1 MKRIIILAVV
11 ASLSVGCTVYKTF
24 KTPEFDDKKEVLGG
38 VDTLASESPV
48 DLPTWRE
55 FFKDEKLQNLIEKGL
70 TANTDVQIARKNI
83 DQCETMLLTS
93 KLAYLPSLGIN
104 ATGGTSS
111 FGGNAL
117 GESYNVPLQASWE
130 IDLFGKIRNS
140 KQQAAANLLLTKEY
154 ARQTE
159 LQITTL
165 IANSYYT
172 LIMLDRQLEIASE
185 FVENQTQNVKVI
197 EKLKYVGMQTEAAVN
212 QAKANFYNTKTTK
225 TDIELQIKLVENS
238 IALLI
243 NETPQVIERVS
254 FDDAEMLSGEIKSAI
269 SLETLSNRPDVKAA
283 EYSLRSAFYGENVAR
298 SRMYPSLTISGSAGW
313 TNSVG
318 AIVNPGNLLLSA
330 LGSLTAPIFNKGV
343 NRANLNVAKSKYEQ
357 SLLSFQK
364 SLLKAG
370 NEVSGLLVEEEKV
383 AEKRGFRQLQIE
395 SNQKAYDNSLLLM
408 EHSSGTYLEV
418 LISQTAL
425 LSSKLTDA
433 GEWMVQNQ
441 GAINLYKALGG
452 GVEKSE

>member
-1 MKRIIILAVV
+1 MVAV

-24 KTPEFDDKKEVLGG
+24 KTPEFEEQSEIVGSAD
-38 VDTLASESPV
+38 AIAAESPV

-55 FFKDEKLQNLIEKGL
+55 FFKDEHLQYLIEKGIM
-70 TANTDVQIARKNI
+70 ANTDIQIARKNI
-83 DQCETMLLTS
+83 DQCEIMLLTS

-104 ATGGTSS
+104 ATGGSSS

-140 KQQAAANLLLTKEY
+140 KQQAKANLLLTKEY

-159 LQITTL
+159 LQVTTL

-172 LIMLDRQLEIASE
+172 LIMLDRQLEITNE
-185 FVENQTQNVKVI
+185 FVENQTSNVAVI
-197 EKLKYVGMQTEAAVN
+197 EKLKYVGMQNEAAVN
-212 QAKANFYNTKTTK
+212 QAKANLYNTKSTK

-243 NETPQVIERVS
+243 NETPQAIERSS
-254 FDDAEMLSGEIKSAI
+254 FADAVMLSGEIKNSI
-269 SLETLSNRPDVKAA
+269 SLETLSNRPDVKAS

-298 SRMYPSLTISGSAGW
+298 SRMYPSLSISGNAGW

-318 AIVNPGNLLLSA
+318 AIVNPGDLLLSA
-330 LGSLTAPIFNKGV
+330 LGSFTAPIFYKGV
-343 NRANLNVAKSKYEQ
+343 NRANLNVAKSKYDQ

-370 NEVSGLLVEEEKV
+370 NEVNGLLIEEEKI

-408 EHSSGTYLEV
+408 QHSTVTYLEV
-418 LISQTAL
+418 LMSQTSL
-425 LSSKLTDA
+425 LGSKLTDA
-433 GEWMVQNQ
+433 GEWLVQNQ

-452 GVEKSE
+452 GVEMSE

>member
-1 MKRIIILAVV
+1 MVAV
-11 ASLSVGCTVYKTF
+11 ASLSMGCSSVYKTF
-24 KTPEFDDKKEVLGG
+24 KAPTLDQSEEIMGGDDALS
-38 VDTLASESPV
+38 AESSV

-55 FFKDEKLQNLIEKGL
+55 FFKDENLQKLIEKGL
-70 TANTDVQIARKNI
+70 TANSDVQIARKNI

-93 KLAYLPSLGIN
+93 KLAYVPSLGIN
-104 ATGGTSS
+104 ATAGTSS

-130 IDLFGKIRNS
+130 VDLFGKLRNA
-140 KQQAAANLLLTKEY
+140 KQQAKANLLLTKEY

-159 LQITTL
+159 LQVTTL

-172 LIMLDRQLEIASE
+172 LIMLDRQLEITNE
-185 FVENQTQNVKVI
+185 FVENQTKNVEVI
-197 EKLKYVGMQTEAAVN
+197 EKLKYVGMQNESAVN
-212 QAKANFYNTKTTK
+212 QAKASLYNTKSTK
-225 TDIELQIKLVENS
+225 SGIELQIKLVENS

-243 NETPQVIERVS
+243 NETPQTIERSS
-254 FDDAEMLSGEIKSAI
+254 FDDVQMLSGEIKSAI

-318 AIVNPGNLLLSA
+318 AIVNPGDLMLSA

-343 NRANLNVAKSKYEQ
+343 NRANLNVAKSKYDQ
-357 SLLSFQK
+357 SLLSFEK

-370 NEVSGLLVEEEKV
+370 NEVNGLLIEEEKT
-383 AEKRGFRQLQIE
+383 AEKRGFRQQQIE
-395 SNQKAYDNSLLLM
+395 NNQKAYDNSLLLM
-408 EHSSGTYLEV
+408 QHSTGTYLEV
-418 LISQTAL
+418 LISQSAL

-452 GVEKSE
+452 GVE